1 MPQGLYVFFFSLF
14 PICPKVIFSSL
25 GPLFLCHLLERR
37 FLIFLSKI
45 LSSLPILLIFLFR
58 LIFILN
64 LSLFSIAPIYLWIL
78 LIFGY
83 LLECKLHESE
93 DICLFFFFLTSA
105 SPTLGPRLAW
115 LILANWSL
123 VLNDTLFLSHW
134 LTSQVSM
141 LYIIIFTM
149 MWNKK
154 KPKQEKVCFSELKL
168 T

>member
-93 DICLFFFFLTSA
+93 DICLFFFFNLCIPNTRTKA
-105 SPTLGPRLAW
+105 CM
-115 LILANWSL
+115 ILANWSL